1 MTVVEKV
8 DYLLKCLDLTERQ
21 FAKKY
26 RIRKNVISKWRQ
38 GVSSPKPE
46 NVNYLCDKFGLSVSD
61 FLDESSTLDISQKY
75 ADEHRII
82 GKFNVNSIEA
92 NNNEDYPNEDNS
104 RYEEKD

>member
-38 GVSSPKPE
+38 GSLMPKPE
-46 NVNYLCDKFGLSVSD
+46 NVAYLCDKFGLSVSD
-61 FLDESSTLDISQKY
+61 FLDEQSTLDITQKY
-75 ADEHRII
+75 ADEHRIL
-82 GKFNVNSIEA
+82 GKFPANAECVNS
-92 NNNEDYPNEDNS
+92 EDFPHEENT

>member
-26 RIRKNVISKWRQ
+26 RIRKNVISKWRK
-38 GVSSPKPE
+38 GTLSPKPE
-46 NVNYLCDKFGLSVSD
+46 NVNYLCDKFGLSLSD

-75 ADEHRII
+75 ADEHRIL
-82 GKFNVNSIEA
+82 GKFNASAEA
-92 NNNEDYPNEDNS
+92 TNNEDFPNEDNS